1 MLGITADGD
10 MLASMVIFKAK
21 ENKAVYNK
29 LQSNINVK
37 NNLIYLECNNNAWW
51 TETIMEKWFDNISK
65 LWNK

>member
-1 MLGITADGD
+1 LLGITADGD

-37 NNLIYLECNNNAWW
+37 NNLIYLECNNNA
-51 TETIMEKWFDNISK
+51 
-65 LWNK
+65 